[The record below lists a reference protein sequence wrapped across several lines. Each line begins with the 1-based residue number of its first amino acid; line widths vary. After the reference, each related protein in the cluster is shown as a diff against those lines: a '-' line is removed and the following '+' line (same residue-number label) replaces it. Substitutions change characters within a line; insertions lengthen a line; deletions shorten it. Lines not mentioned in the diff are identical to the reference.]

1 MIIRIFKI
9 STMEM
14 WTLPNKKELINF
26 IESETGVLVSDKF
39 SIKTLLKYLP
49 IEDYCHIK

>member
-14 WTLPNKKELINF
+14 WTLPNKQALIEF
-26 IESETGVLVSDKF
+26 IEAETGTLVSEKF
-39 SIKTLLKYLP
+39 TIKTLLKYLP
-49 IEDYCHIK
+49 VEDYCYVK